1 VKNARAPIALDRRIL
16 WTLLGGNLGG
26 ALLTVAYFRF
36 LHPAVLKHSTLFSFM
51 ELGYLGELAF
61 FVAAFAALVLVGRTV
76 AARWSR
82 RLRSVGGP
90 LPSGSKGE
98 SLRRRAL
105 LVPVYLTVLT
115 FTGWVAAAVI
125 WGIAWPLLTDSFT
138 LAGAVRKSVG
148 LIFVSGTVVSVYIFL
163 ATERI
168 WRERIP
174 RLFPDGDLAAA
185 KAPRLQVR
193 TRMVILFML
202 MSVLPMVVLSV
213 TTLARVNALMQAEVA
228 APEVVIR
235 NLVVMQVVLA
245 LTGMFVAMR
254 LANYVAGSVSQPLRM
269 LVSSMQQVKA
279 GNLQVHCPVVSNDE
293 LGEAGEGFNQMV
305 EGLREREE
313 IRETF
318 GRYVSPQVRDEI
330 LTGRAKLE
338 GGLRDV
344 SILFADLRGF
354 TTWVES
360 TDPSVVVS
368 DLNAYFTEMDAA
380 IRDNGGLVLQFIGD
394 EIEAVFGAPLVD
406 DQHADHAVAAALAM
420 QERLDAWNVAR
431 RALGKPELH
440 HGVGIHSGQVVAGNI
455 GSATRMS
462 YSLVGDV
469 VNVASRIQTLNKEL
483 GTRVLISAVTCQNLS
498 VKPPMRPFPSVR
510 VKGRVAEVE
519 VFAIG

>member
-1 VKNARAPIALDRRIL
+1 MAIDYRIL
-16 WTLLGGNLGG
+16 WTMLGGNLGG
-26 ALLTVAYFRF
+26 LLLTVAYFRF
-36 LHPAVLKHSTLFSFM
+36 LHPAVLQHENMHSFT
-51 ELGYLGELAF
+51 ELGYF
-61 FVAAFAALVLVGRTV
+61 IVACIALVVAGRSV
-76 AARWSR
+76 ARRWSH
-82 RLRSVGGP
+82 RLKLANGAF
-90 LPSGSKGE
+90 PSGVVGDGLRKG
-98 SLRRRAL
+98 AL
-105 LVPVYLTVLT
+105 LVPTYLAVLS
-115 FTGWVAAAVI
+115 FAGWVAAAAI
-125 WGIAWPLLTDSFT
+125 WGIAWPLWSDSFA

-163 ATERI
+163 ASERI

-174 RLFPDGDLAAA
+174 HIFPDGKLAAA
-185 KAPRLQVR
+185 KAPRLRVR

-213 TTLARVNALMQAEVA
+213 ATLGRASALLQAEVES
-228 APEVVIR
+228 PEVVIN
-235 NLVVMQVVLA
+235 NLVVLQVVLA
-245 LTGMFVAMR
+245 LVGLFVAMR
-254 LANYVAGSVSQPLRM
+254 LANYVADSVSQPLSV

-305 EGLREREE
+305 QGLREREE

-354 TTWVES
+354 TAWVES
-360 TDPSVVVS
+360 TDPTVVVA

-394 EIEAVFGAPLVD
+394 EIEAVFGAPNAD
-406 DQHADHAVAAALAM
+406 GSHADHAVAAALAM

-431 RALGKPELH
+431 RASGKPELY
-440 HGVGIHSGQVVAGNI
+440 HGIGIHSGKVVAGSI
-455 GSATRMS
+455 GSASRMS

-469 VNVASRIQTLNKEL
+469 VNVASRIQSLNKEL
-483 GTRVLISAVTCQNLS
+483 GTRVLVSAATCQNLS

>member
-1 VKNARAPIALDRRIL
+1 MALDYRIV
-16 WTLLGGNLGG
+16 WTMLGGNLGG

-36 LHPAVLKHSTLFSFM
+36 LHPAVLKHASLFSVV
-51 ELGYLGELAF
+51 ELGY
-61 FVAAFAALVLVGRTV
+61 FVAAFAALILAGRTV

-82 RLRSVGGP
+82 RLRSERGP
-90 LPSGSKGE
+90 LPSGAKGE

-105 LVPVYLTVLT
+105 LVPAYLSTLT

-125 WGIAWPLLTDSFT
+125 WGVVWPLLTHSFT
-138 LAGAVRKSVG
+138 IAGAVRQSFG
-148 LIFVSGTVVSVYIFL
+148 LIFVSGTIVSVYIFL

-174 RLFPDGDLAAA
+174 QLFPDGDLAAA

-213 TTLARVNALMQAEVA
+213 ATLARANALMQAEVE

-235 NLVVMQVVLA
+235 NLVVIQVVLA
-245 LTGMFVAMR
+245 VTGLFVAMR

-279 GNLQVHCPVVSNDE
+279 GNLRVVCPVVSNDE

-330 LTGRAKLE
+330 LTGRAELD

-354 TTWVES
+354 TTWVEA

-368 DLNAYFTEMDAA
+368 DLNAYFSEMDAA
-380 IRDNGGLVLQFIGD
+380 IRENAGLVLQFIGD
-394 EIEAVFGAPLVD
+394 EIEAVFGAPQAD
-406 DQHADHAVAAALAM
+406 DRHADHAVAAALAM
-420 QERLDAWNVAR
+420 QQRLDALNATR
-431 RALGKPELH
+431 RAAGKPDLR
-440 HGVGIHSGQVVAGNI
+440 HGIGIHSGQVVAGNI

-469 VNVASRIQTLNKEL
+469 VNVASRIQSLNKEL
-483 GTRVLISAVTCQNLS
+483 DTRVLVSAATIHQLS
-498 VKPPMRPFPSVR
+498 VNPPMRAFPSVR

-519 VFAIG
+519 VFALA

>member
-1 VKNARAPIALDRRIL
+1 MKKARTPMALDYRIV
-16 WTLLGGNLGG
+16 WTMLGGNLGG

-36 LHPAVLKHSTLFSFM
+36 LHPSMLEHSSPFSFM
-51 ELGYLGELAF
+51 ELGY
-61 FVAAFAALVLVGRTV
+61 FVAAFIALALVMRIV

-82 RLRSVGGP
+82 RLRRARGP

-105 LVPVYLTVLT
+105 LVPAYLAMLT
-115 FTGWVAAAVI
+115 FSGWVMAAVI
-125 WGIAWPLLTDSFT
+125 WGILWPWLTHSFT
-138 LAGAVRKSVG
+138 LAGAVRQSIG
-148 LIFVSGTVVSVYIFL
+148 MIFVCGTIVSVYIFL

-174 RLFPDGDLAAA
+174 QFFPDGDLAAA
-185 KAPRLQVR
+185 QAPRLQVR
-193 TRMVILFML
+193 TRLVILFML

-213 TTLARVNALMQAEVA
+213 ATLTRANALMQADVES
-228 APEVVIR
+228 PQVVIR
-235 NLVVMQVVLA
+235 NLVVIQAVLA
-245 LTGMFVAMR
+245 LTALFVAMR
-254 LANYVAGSVSQPLRM
+254 LANYVAGSVSLPLRM
-269 LVSSMQQVKA
+269 LVSSMQQVRA

-305 EGLREREE
+305 QGLREREDM
-313 IRETF
+313 RETF

-330 LTGRAKLE
+330 LTGRANLD

-344 SILFADLRGF
+344 SVLFADLRGF
-354 TTWVES
+354 TSWVES

-380 IRDNGGLVLQFIGD
+380 IRQNGGLVLQFIGD
-394 EIEAVFGAPLVD
+394 EIEAVFGAPQAD
-406 DQHADHAVAAALAM
+406 DRHADHAVAAALAM
-420 QERLDAWNVAR
+420 QQRLDAWNLSR

-440 HGVGIHSGQVVAGNI
+440 HGIGIHSGQVVAGNI

-483 GTRVLISAVTCQNLS
+483 GTRVLVSAETIRQLNVN
-498 VKPPMRPFPSVR
+498 PPMRSLPSVR
-510 VKGRVAEVE
+510 VKGRVAEVD
-519 VFAIG
+519 VFALG